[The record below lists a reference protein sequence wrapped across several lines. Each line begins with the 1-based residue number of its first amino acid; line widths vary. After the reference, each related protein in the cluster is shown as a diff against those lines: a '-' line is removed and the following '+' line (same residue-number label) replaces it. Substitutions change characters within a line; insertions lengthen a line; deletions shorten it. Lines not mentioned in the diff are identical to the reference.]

1 MTTMQAPA
9 GQRPLASAPTAIAT
23 ERPHN
28 TEEYLRWRL
37 KRNRTVATGLLAVM
51 AVIFTATRLVPEPGF
66 AVRLLQAEAE
76 AGFVGGI
83 ADWFAVTALF
93 RHARG
98 LPIPHT
104 AIIPSNKEQI
114 GRALGSSSG
123 IF

>member
-51 AVIFTATRLVPEPGF
+51 AVIFTATHLVPEPGF
-66 AVRLLQAEAE
+66 AVL
-76 AGFVGGI
+76 VGGI

-93 RHARG
+93 RHPRG

-104 AIIPSNKEQI
+104 AIIPSNKERI